1 MATVTTVVTLQLTE
15 EEAQALVSLLHFV
28 GGSPTKSRR
37 RYTDPIRQTLFLAGT
52 LVNSTDLEGHLYFVD
67 EA

>member
-1 MATVTTVVTLQLTE
+1 MATVNTVVTLQLTG
-15 EEAQALVSLLHFV
+15 EEAQALASLLRFV

-37 RYTDPIRQTLFLAGT
+37 RYTDPIRQALFLAGT
-52 LVNSTDLEGHLYFVD
+52 LDSTDLEGHLYFVD